1 MRIGCPLYSRDYIDS
16 IPNFLINLNISQLSV
31 YRNTLFSNNCKQQHL
46 QISLLFKTPASVPET
61 SQSVGQISAAPNAGS
76 STGTKRKRLE
86 LRPVQ
91 SRKRHRSEY
100 DNTYESTKRLR
111 VFQETW
117 LNDYSWLRFD
127 RVGNVMY
134 CDTCREFDHLHPK
147 KDISLIKGI
156 IFFIIT
162 KLSNV

>member
-1 MRIGCPLYSRDYIDS
+1 M
-16 IPNFLINLNISQLSV
+16 
-31 YRNTLFSNNCKQQHL
+31 KQS
-46 QISLLFKTPASVPET
+46 QISLFFKTPASVPET
-61 SQSVGQISAAPNAGS
+61 SQSGGQISAAPNAGS

-100 DNTYESTKRLR
+100 DNIYDSTKRLR

-134 CDTCREFDHLHPK
+134 CETCREFDHLHPK

-156 IFFIIT
+156 IFFIDN
-162 KLSNV
+162 KLQSYQICSICIYI